1 MLLILMAA
9 TGICSAANV
18 NVDIVNQFGEDISD
32 VAVAGS
38 YAYVG
43 QGENFVILDITDITN
58 IFEIARITA
67 PSGIEGI
74 EVSGTNAYLA
84 DAESGI
90 VILDVSNPSSP
101 VIVGNYATEYS
112 ILDVAVSGNYVY
124 AADSNDLIIIDA
136 TTPSSPTLVGSYETI
151 GSANGVA
158 ISGNY
163 AYVADDSKAIFDGS
177 NGLSIVDIS
186 NPTSPTLAGTYADVY
201 AYDVAVSGNYAY
213 VADSSGLIILDV
225 SNPSS
230 PTLAGRYSGS
240 GDSNAVAISGNYAY
254 LVDYGGLV
262 ILDISNPAS
271 LLNMGSYGEEYA
283 SDVDVSDGYVF
294 VADYS
299 NGLVVVKLGNSSG
312 TTVSDDNSTTD
323 DDGTDVRPS
332 ISEIGDKSVNVNEL
346 LEFTVSAT
354 SSDGSEI
361 TYSARGLPNGAI
373 LDETTGDFSWV
384 PTYSD
389 AGEHF
394 VTFDA
399 QSNGLA
405 ASETI
410 TITVYGSAASSE
422 GSAIS
427 ELSGSDISSSSIT
440 LTWSNSADI
449 ATVDLYRD
457 SVLIGNVTAPTSTY
471 VDTGL
476 ASDTSYSYSLLPHYI
491 NGTQGIV
498 ASITLSTSSSS
509 SSSSGSDSSSGGSS
523 SGGGSG
529 GSSSASTSSKSSSSG
544 GGGGGS
550 GSAENFENIVLK
562 DVSNEYL
569 RINSNVT
576 YEFSREGNPIES
588 ISFYSLKNSGEITTS
603 IEVLKNQSQFVN
615 SSPEG
620 LIYKYINIWVGKS
633 GFATE
638 SNLKDAQ
645 VKFKVNSS
653 WIEEM
658 GLSPESIRLQR
669 YDGTSWEVLPTTLQ
683 NETAGYLVFESQTP
697 GFSPFAIIGDKN
709 TGASLNTTD
718 TNLKTPES
726 ETPSGA
732 VSTESQSSAQTQP
745 EKSNML
751 VPVMAILGIGLLVV
765 GYLYMRRS

>member
-1 MLLILMAA
+1 MAA

-18 NVDIVNQFGEDISD
+18 NVDIVSQLSEDISD
-32 VAVAGS
+32 VAVDGS

-58 IFEIARITA
+58 ILEVGRITT
-67 PSGIEGI
+67 PSDIEGI
-74 EVSGTNAYLA
+74 AVSGTNAYLA
-84 DAESGI
+84 DGESGI
-90 VILDVSNPSSP
+90 VVIDISNPLSP
-101 VIVGNYATEYS
+101 VILGSYATEYY

-124 AADSNDLIIIDA
+124 AVDSNNLITVDI
-136 TTPSSPTLVGSYETI
+136 TNPSSPTLVGSYDTI

-186 NPTSPTLAGTYADVY
+186 NPASPTLAGTYADVY

-213 VADSSGLIILDV
+213 VADSTGLVILDV

-230 PTLAGRYSGS
+230 PTLAGRYSGN
-240 GDSNAVAISGNYAY
+240 GDSNAVAISGNYVY

-283 SDVDVSDGYVF
+283 SDVSVSDGYVF
-294 VADYS
+294 VADSS

-312 TTVSDDNSTTD
+312 TTVSDDNSTAD
-323 DDGTDVRPS
+323 NDETDVRPS

-354 SSDGSEI
+354 SPDGGNI
-361 TYSARGLPNGAI
+361 TYSARGLPNDATLDPATGA
-373 LDETTGDFSWV
+373 FSWV
-384 PTYSD
+384 PYT
-389 AGEHF
+389 AGSYV

-399 QSNGLA
+399 EANGLT
-405 ASETI
+405 ASQTI
-410 TITVYGSAASSE
+410 TITVSGSDGSSQ
-422 GSAIS
+422 GSDIS

-457 SVLIGNVTAPTSTY
+457 DVLIGNVTAPTSTY

-476 ASDTSYSYSLLPHYI
+476 ASDTSYSYSLLPHYA

-509 SSSSGSDSSSGGSS
+509 SSSSGSDSSSSGGTSS
-523 SGGGSG
+523 SGGSGSSG
-529 GSSSASTSSKSSSSG
+529 GSSSTKSSSSG

-550 GSAENFENIVLK
+550 GNAENFENIVLK

-569 RINSNVT
+569 KIDSNVT

-620 LIYKYINIWVGKS
+620 LIYKYVNIWVGKS

-638 SNLKDAQ
+638 SNLKDSR

-658 GLSPESIRLQR
+658 GLSPEGIRLQR
-669 YDGTSWEVLPTTLQ
+669 FDGTSWEVLPTTLQ

-709 TGASLNTTD
+709 AGASLNTTD

-732 VSTESQSSAQTQP
+732 IPTESQSNAQTQP
-745 EKSNML
+745 EKSNIL
-751 VPVMAILGIGLLVV
+751 VPVMAILGIVVLVV